1 VSALPWYEIAGTW
14 AAALLTV
21 CILSYLYKD
30 NPFYRFAE
38 HLFVG
43 VGAGYGV
50 VIQFWDTLMPNV
62 FVPIGQGLG
71 MAAIAKLP
79 DGSPGNAPAW
89 WGLEIVPIL
98 LAVLMFARFNA
109 KLAWLARIPVA
120 MIVGVFAGVAI
131 PAQASANLLN
141 QIQGNILPLWG
152 VDLRTTLINLIL
164 VIGLPCTL
172 LYFFFSKPHEG
183 ALGKVA
189 RGGVWFMM
197 LSFGASF
204 GFTVTGRI
212 ALAIA
217 RADELINYDPV
228 RSPHAPWSGIVS
240 VAFVTLGLVGWEL
253 WNRSRAPAETAPPA
267 S

>member
-1 VSALPWYEIAGTW
+1 MTESVLWYEIAGTW
-14 AAALLTV
+14 AAAFLTI

-50 VIQFWDTLMPNV
+50 VLQFWTVIKPNV
-62 FVPIGQGLG
+62 LDPLGKGLSG
-71 MAAIAKLP
+71 AK
-79 DGSPGNAPAW
+79 DAQAW
-89 WGLEIVPIL
+89 WWLNIIPML
-98 LAVLMFARFNA
+98 LFVMMFARFN
-109 KLAWLARIPVA
+109 KRVAWMARFPVA
-120 MIVGVFAGVAI
+120 VIVGIFAGAAI
-131 PAQASANLLN
+131 PANASANLLN
-141 QIQGNILPLWG
+141 QMQGNMLPLWG
-152 VDLRTTLINLIL
+152 ADLRTTLINLIL

-183 ALGKVA
+183 NLGRVA

-197 LSFGASF
+197 VSFGASF

-228 RSPHAPWSGIVS
+228 RAPQAPWPGVLSLLIV
-240 VAFVTLGLVGWEL
+240 AGGLFAWEL
-253 WNRSRAPAETAPPA
+253 WRQGRQEGAPPA